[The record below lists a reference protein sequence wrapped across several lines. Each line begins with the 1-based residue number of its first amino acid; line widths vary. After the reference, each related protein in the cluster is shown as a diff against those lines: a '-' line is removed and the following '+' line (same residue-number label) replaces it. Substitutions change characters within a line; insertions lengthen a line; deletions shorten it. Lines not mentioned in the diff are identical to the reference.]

1 MRLLRTSIF
10 TRAARFDFG
19 PSLLRT
25 GHPALSFIQNREPFI
40 TSNSISRQRRYLSKH
55 STRAKDP
62 KQNRGDGD
70 SQKPSDSTADGSQS
84 RQTELNQR
92 GKLITTPSRL
102 FKLVV
107 PLTTADRTPQSGMR
121 VIYRAKMEANDP
133 DLEPIAILVHP
144 QQPLSHL
151 ERLIQSELHPMDRED
166 GHCRLPS
173 VSFTAPQ
180 QDDTAVRPRQVVHEG
195 TDTKECGTEGD
206 RDAVEKRKARKETRE
221 QPFVR
226 WAQSTEVGDFVRDAS
241 QVQEFVMTI
250 ESDKLRQIRV
260 MVPSFDERTRFLRM
274 RLRKLSRR
282 IEAIARV
289 KYDCDALARRGAQRV
304 AIGGFGVLASWWY
317 IVYRITFETDL
328 GWDTMEPVTY
338 LASLSTLM
346 GGYLWF
352 LYHNREIS
360 YRSAL
365 DFTISARQKKLYQTK
380 GVDLGLWESLVDEG
394 NALRK
399 EIKTIAAEYD
409 VEWDERNDEQ
419 NEKVTEALKTERHHK
434 NGTNHRSSDKEDR
447 DD

>member
-10 TRAARFDFG
+10 TRAARLDFG

-25 GHPALSFIQNREPFI
+25 GRLELSFIQYRRP
-40 TSNSISRQRRYLSKH
+40 SVMNSISRQRRHLSEH
-55 STRAKDP
+55 STRAKDTR
-62 KQNRGDGD
+62 QIRGDGD
-70 SQKPSDSTADGSQS
+70 SQKPSDSTANGSQS
-84 RQTELNQR
+84 GQTELNQR

-107 PLTTADRTPQSGMR
+107 PLTTTDRTPHR
-121 VIYRAKMEANDP
+121 DV
-133 DLEPIAILVHP
+133 EPIAILVHP

-151 ERLIQSELHPMDRED
+151 ERLIQSELHPMDRD
-166 GHCRLPS
+166 DSRCRLPS

-195 TDTKECGTEGD
+195 TDTKERGTEGD
-206 RDAVEKRKARKETRE
+206 RDAVERRKTRKETRE
-221 QPFVR
+221 RPFVR

-250 ESDKLRQIRV
+250 ESDKVRRIRV

-289 KYDCDALARRGAQRV
+289 KYDCDALARRGARRV

-365 DFTISARQKKLYQTK
+365 DFTISARQKKLYQAK
-380 GVDLGLWESLVDEG
+380 GVDLGVWESLVDEG

-409 VEWDERNDEQ
+409 VEWDERGDEQ

-434 NGTNHRSSDKEDR
+434 NGTNHRSSDKEDK